1 MMFVPTDVIIS
12 PREQMKRDLLM
23 FQNYQIAYL
32 RKNVKVKEA
41 RPFSFLRETVAYVL
55 SQSARK
61 IPHAA
66 AIAHFDVT
74 PLVEYGKT
82 GAKANGQRDEPESSE
97 SRVRRAVRR
106 IYTAFFVKAI
116 AHSLHHVPELNGFL
130 DYAPLK
136 TGGTLYIAEDI
147 NVSLTVH
154 TKYGVLRPIIR
165 NPQNK
170 DLETVASEMRV
181 LVRKS
186 RRTDPEELYREA
198 GRVYLKSALRQL
210 DISGLPALFTWLRSR
225 LRSRQADPKLR
236 SVPRDER
243 LQVSDVLGATCTVAS
258 IGMMMSGHQTVT
270 VIIPPEVM
278 MFGIGDIRLVP
289 WIVDGKVVPRRVVTV
304 AATMDHRAFDAGQAF
319 PVYHHFKRYID
330 DPALI
335 YEWKPGDEI

>member
-1 MMFVPTDVIIS
+1 
-12 PREQMKRDLLM
+12 M

-32 RKNVKVKEA
+32 RRNVKVKEA
-41 RPFSFLRETVAYVL
+41 RPFSFLREAVAYVL

-74 PLVEYGKT
+74 PLIEYGKT
-82 GAKANGQRDEPESSE
+82 GDSASDQPDEPDSKA
-97 SRVRRAVRR
+97 SRLRRAVRR
-106 IYTAFFVKAI
+106 VYTAFFVKAI

-136 TGGTLYIAEDI
+136 TGGTLYVAEDI

-165 NPQNK
+165 DPHKK
-170 DLETVASEMRV
+170 DLETVANEMRA
-181 LVRKS
+181 LTRKA

-198 GRVYLKSALRQL
+198 GRVYLKSALREL
-210 DISGLPALFTWLRSR
+210 DISGFPALFTWLRTILRPSR
-225 LRSRQADPKLR
+225 TDPELRN
-236 SVPRDER
+236 VPREER
-243 LQVSDVLGATCTVAS
+243 LQVTDILGATCTVAS

-289 WIVDGKVVPRRVVTV
+289 WIVDGEVVPRHVITV

-319 PVYHHFKRYID
+319 PVYHHFKRYVD

-335 YEWKPGDEI
+335 YEWRPGDEI

>member
-1 MMFVPTDVIIS
+1 
-12 PREQMKRDLLM
+12 M

-74 PLVEYGKT
+74 PLVEYSKT
-82 GAKANGQRDEPESSE
+82 GAKARGQQDKLE
-97 SRVRRAVRR
+97 SRESRTRRAVRR
-106 IYTAFFVKAI
+106 VYTAFFVKAI
-116 AHSLHHVPELNGFL
+116 AHSLRHVPELNGFL
-130 DYAPLK
+130 DYAPLR

-154 TKYGVLRPIIR
+154 TKHGVLRPIIR
-165 NPQNK
+165 DPHKK
-170 DLETVASEMRV
+170 DLETVANEMRV
-181 LVRKS
+181 LVRKA

-198 GRVYLKSALRQL
+198 GRAYLKSALRQL

-225 LRSRQADPKLR
+225 LRSNQPAPELR
-236 SVPRDER
+236 DVPHEQR
-243 LQVSDVLGATCTVAS
+243 LQVTDILGATCTVAS

-289 WIVDGKVVPRRVVTV
+289 WVVDGEVVPRQVITV

-319 PVYHHFKRYID
+319 PVYHHFKRYLD